1 MKTLALLVGLFS
13 GTALS
18 FAPSSALLE
27 FGAGEPT
34 WYLRN
39 DAVMGGVSSSRLR
52 VNGGVLRFSGQVRL
66 ENNGGFSGIR
76 SNPSHYDLSGV
87 SNVVLRVRGDGRRYA
102 LQLGTRFTSRVTYR
116 NEFNTVAGQWTEV
129 KIPLSSLWPTR
140 SGERVQGPALD
151 VRQVVFFGLVIG
163 NGRAE
168 SFSLDVDWIRA
179 E

>member
-1 MKTLALLVGLFS
+1 MKPLALLVGLFF

-18 FAPSSALLE
+18 SAPSSSLLE
-27 FGAGEPT
+27 FGAGEPA
-34 WYLRN
+34 WYSRN
-39 DAVMGGVSSSRLR
+39 DTVMGGVSSSRLR

-76 SNPSHYDLSGV
+76 SSPGHYDLSGV
-87 SNVVLRVRGDGRRYA
+87 SSVVLRVRGDGRRYA
-102 LQLGTRFTSRVTYR
+102 LQLGTSATSGVTYR
-116 NEFNTVAGQWTEV
+116 NEFGTVAGQWIEV
-129 KIPLSSLWPTR
+129 KIPLSSLRPTR

-151 VRQVVFFGLVIG
+151 TRRVAFFGLVIG